1 MEKDSDGVPDWVM
14 PDSEPESPQETV
26 IFEGSPN
33 TVEATQPEQ
42 IFVHASH
49 GGPAG
54 IYAQTN
60 AVLALVLA
68 ILGLVFCGLCTAI
81 PGLIRCQ
88 SCTNC
93 QLDNHRHLGDF
104 YRVHGIGLR
113 SGNRIFTGLR
123 NTRRLHAAPRAHSGQ
138 SSPED

>member
-14 PDSEPESPQETV
+14 PDSEPEAPQETV

-81 PGLIRCQ
+81 PGLILAQTALAQTEAQPGHPDHGVARAAQ
-88 SCTNC
+88 IVSWITIGIWVIFIGFMV
-93 QLDNHRHLGDF
+93 LGF
-104 YRVHGIGLR
+104 G
-113 SGNRIFTGLR
+113 
-123 NTRRLHAAPRAHSGQ
+123 AAIA
-138 SSPED
+138 SSQA

>member
-54 IYAQTN
+54 IYVQTN

-68 ILGLVFCGLCTAI
+68 IVGLVFCGLCTAI
-81 PGLIRCQ
+81 PGLILAQTALAQTEAQPGHPDHGVARAAQ
-88 SCTNC
+88 IVSWIAIGIAVIW
-93 QLDNHRHLGDF
+93 LGLL
-104 YRVHGIGLR
+104 VLGVG
-113 SGNRIFTGLR
+113 G
-123 NTRRLHAAPRAHSGQ
+123 AAIA
-138 SSPED
+138 SSSA

>member
-26 IFEGSPN
+26 SFEGSPN

-81 PGLIRCQ
+81 PGLILAQTALAQTEAQPGHPDHGVARAAQ
-88 SCTNC
+88 IVSWITIGIWVIFIGFMV
-93 QLDNHRHLGDF
+93 LGF
-104 YRVHGIGLR
+104 G
-113 SGNRIFTGLR
+113 
-123 NTRRLHAAPRAHSGQ
+123 AAIA
-138 SSPED
+138 SSQA

>member
-33 TVEATQPEQ
+33 TVEASQPEQ

-81 PGLIRCQ
+81 PGLILAQTALAQTEAQPGHPDHGVARAAQ
-88 SCTNC
+88 IVSWITIGIWVIFIGFIV
-93 QLDNHRHLGDF
+93 LGF
-104 YRVHGIGLR
+104 G
-113 SGNRIFTGLR
+113 
-123 NTRRLHAAPRAHSGQ
+123 AAIA
-138 SSPED
+138 SSQA